1 MEPVKVANGNG
12 HTAELVKV
20 GNGNAAAPVKVKG
33 ANGSKNGN
41 ANTAQPVEA
50 ANGNTAE
57 TVKVKAANGI
67 GNRHAAEPVEAG
79 NGNGNGRAYEAD
91 VGSDKVIR
99 TSRRLWSRKA
109 KGDLKTSGKSN
120 GNVDSE
126 KESATDPG
134 SLARSPPN

>member
-1 MEPVKVANGNG
+1 MPTGAR
-12 HTAELVKV
+12 TAT
-20 GNGNAAAPVKVKG
+20 
-33 ANGSKNGN
+33 

-50 ANGNTAE
+50 ANGNAAE

-67 GNRHAAEPVEAG
+67 GNRHAAEPVEAGNG